1 MSKPIKTWINVKRR
15 LLTGQAWSWQYLE
28 EAWKVTMNTS
38 VAGWYCRVAFSRCFY
53 NTIDVGKGDVI
64 LHPKTLGFISIKYMK
79 QNKGWF
85 WVLQD
90 DCPVQGTGC
99 PPKKH
104 LEGICHFPVLE
115 TSLSHFHFPSVDCQS
130 YASATSDSSK
140 HIHIPRFV

>member
-15 LLTGQAWSWQYLE
+15 LLIGQTWSWQYLE

-99 PPKKH
+99 PPKSLGRH
-104 LEGICHFPVLE
+104 LSFPSFGNIFK
-115 TSLSHFHFPSVDCQS
+115 SLSFPQCCQS
-130 YASATSDSSK
+130 YVSATSNSSK